1 MAGAHV
7 QPSGRRPFTVRPSS
21 SLVAPP
27 SMAAIQAGRLKNPL
41 LVVTSH
47 DAATDIFSVSVKLVD
62 AASGAIVGQ
71 LDGQHTGYTSA
82 AAGLI
87 CLVPA
92 GTSGSAIRVLNPA
105 TGGITDIPAG
115 PMAATHVGRNPQ
127 SSYVFAHIPTTKE
140 YKVLRI
146 VTSRGRADKPKQ
158 SCDILTLGG
167 RGQRWRP
174 APSPPVLVVTT
185 IPRQRAVTAGFAH
198 FLTET
203 RTIGYDGIAS
213 FDLVKEEWRPSLLQG
228 PLPSGSRNCCHS
240 SLSLVELNGCL
251 AFVHHDYLS
260 YCIDMWV
267 LEDMGKGK
275 WLRIES
281 LLFRSILSGFEE
293 PEKGQLAPLIPVLRK
308 KEILAQPLM
317 VMDDGRIAFWVRFPN
332 GVVRVYDPK
341 TRKREDVVGM
351 GGAPSFVGLYKGSQ
365 VVLA

>member
-1 MAGAHV
+1 MAAAHV
-7 QPSGRRPFTVRPSS
+7 QPSGRRPFTVRLSS
-21 SLVAPP
+21 SPVAPP
-27 SMAAIQAGRLKNPL
+27 SMAAIQAGRLKDAL
-41 LVVTSH
+41 LVITSH
-47 DAATDIFSVSVKLVD
+47 DDVADIFSVNVKLVD

-71 LDGQHTGYTSA
+71 LDRQHTGHSSA

-87 CLVPA
+87 CLVLA
-92 GTSGSAIRVLNPA
+92 GNSGSTIRVLNPA

-115 PMAATHVGRNPQ
+115 PTATVHCGRNPQ
-127 SSYVFAHIPTTKE
+127 SSYLFAHVPTTRE
-140 YKVLRI
+140 YKLLRI
-146 VTSRGRADKPKQ
+146 IMSRGHDDKPKQ

-174 APSPPVLVVTT
+174 APSPSVLVVTT
-185 IPRQRAVTAGFAH
+185 IPRQRAVTAGLAH

-213 FDLVKEEWRPSLLQG
+213 FDMEKEEWRPSLLQG
-228 PLPSGSRNCCHS
+228 PLPSESRNCCHS
-240 SLSLVELNGCL
+240 SRSLVELNGCL
-251 AFVHHDYLS
+251 TFVYHDYLS
-260 YCIDMWV
+260 YCIDMWA
-267 LEDMGKGK
+267 LEDMGEAK

-281 LLFRSILSGFEE
+281 LHFRSILSGFEE
-293 PEKGQLAPLIPVLRK
+293 PEKGQLAPLIPVSRK

-317 VMDDGRIAFWVRFPN
+317 VMDDGRIAFWVRNPN

-341 TRKREDVVGM
+341 TGKCEDVLRM